1 MATKFCD
8 INADAGVMFTASH
21 LGKEWNGIK
30 FFTKKGGLSKDD
42 VKELLTLA
50 DNVHVKDITS
60 DNEIN
65 ESDLLMSLY
74 AKHLRNII
82 SDNFN
87 KTTPLEKLKIMV
99 DSGNGSGGFFE

>member
-1 MATKFCD
+1 MPL
-8 INADAGVMFTASH
+8 VSY
-21 LGKEWNGIK
+21 
-30 FFTKKGGLSKDD
+30 D

-87 KTTPLEKLKIMV
+87 KTTPLEGLKIMV
-99 DSGNGSGGFFE
+99 DSGNGSGGFFATP